1 MRNYECEIMDQFCA
15 GLNISC
21 GEYQRQTS
29 NPDRR
34 SLLYPVCGGLPQR
47 VSPTRPNRAPR
58 SLCSLIQL
66 RVSFSCSSMQAGKKA
81 ETGSAVAEPE
91 NSEGRKVSGK
101 RRGEPVEGDGGKR
114 AKAMPQ
120 KEGWLAEKIAE
131 ERRSARCVKF
141 NERRVRFL
149 SQAQKIN
156 EGAEGVL
163 YWMYRDQ
170 RVQDNWALIYAQN
183 LALEAQLPLHVC
195 FFLELEGPGATL
207 REYSFLLKGLE
218 EVAEECGALGVQ
230 FHLLRGSAGVMLPS
244 FVKEWGLG
252 AVVTDFSP
260 LRTPLQW
267 AEDVKE
273 GLPPDV
279 PFVQVDAHNV
289 VPCWVASDKQEYA
302 ARTIRGKITKLLP
315 EFLTQFPLVDK
326 HPHCAARLAKP
337 VDWAQTLSSLEL
349 DRSVGEVE
357 WARPGTAA
365 GTAMLESFIDE
376 RLRLYAPLRNNP
388 NSEALSQLSPWVHF
402 GHLSAQRVVLQVQRS
417 GASRAQS
424 VPAFVEE
431 MVVRRELAD
440 NFCYYNK
447 KYDQVEGAY
456 DWARKTLQDHAGD
469 PRPYVYTR
477 EELEKAQ
484 TNDNLW
490 NAAQYQMVTEGKM
503 HGFMR
508 MYWAKKILEWT
519 SSPEEALSIAIYLND
534 RYELDGRDPNGYVGC
549 MWSICGI
556 HDQGWKERPI
566 FGKVRYMN
574 YAGCTRKFDVAQFEK
589 QYCPKRL

>member
-1 MRNYECEIMDQFCA
+1 
-15 GLNISC
+15 
-21 GEYQRQTS
+21 
-29 NPDRR
+29 
-34 SLLYPVCGGLPQR
+34 
-47 VSPTRPNRAPR
+47 
-58 SLCSLIQL
+58 
-66 RVSFSCSSMQAGKKA
+66 
-81 ETGSAVAEPE
+81 
-91 NSEGRKVSGK
+91 
-101 RRGEPVEGDGGKR
+101 
-114 AKAMPQ
+114 
-120 KEGWLAEKIAE
+120 
-131 ERRSARCVKF
+131 
-141 NERRVRFL
+141 
-149 SQAQKIN
+149 
-156 EGAEGVL
+156 
-163 YWMYRDQ
+163 MYRDQ

-195 FFLELEGPGATL
+195 FLLELEGPGATL

-230 FHLLRGSAGVMLPS
+230 FHLLRGSPGVMLPG

-376 RLRLYAPLRNNP
+376 RLRHYAPLRNNP

-484 TNDNLW
+484 TYDNLW